1 MTNNFTI
8 DDVIDLPPD
17 TKRIFKETFNNI
29 RFTHNAEH
37 IILALLKRIY
47 KGEASEIQLTNI
59 ISRCLAINKGGNA
72 TIINSATID
81 GIINDELSK
90 LNHSAN
96 D

>member
-1 MTNNFTI
+1 MPNNFTI

-17 TKRIFKETFNNI
+17 IKRIFKETFNNI

-47 KGEASEIQLTNI
+47 KGEISEMQLANI
-59 ISRCLAINKGGNA
+59 IKRCLAINRDGNA

-96 D
+96 N